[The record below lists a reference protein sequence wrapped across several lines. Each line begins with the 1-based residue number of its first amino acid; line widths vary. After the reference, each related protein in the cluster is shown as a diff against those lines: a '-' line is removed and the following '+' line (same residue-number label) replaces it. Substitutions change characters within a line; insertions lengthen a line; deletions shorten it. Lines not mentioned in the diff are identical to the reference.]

1 MPYFGSTPP
10 ENALEADDIA
20 SNAVT
25 TAKIA
30 NDAVDTDKINLVST
44 SSAPSLEAKGTSG
57 QTEGYIQLNC
67 AENSHGIKL
76 KSPPHS
82 AAQSYT
88 LTFPSAIVNDG
99 FMKTDSSGNL
109 SFATPT
115 AGGLRFISTT
125 DISNAANYSF
135 TSFDS
140 SSFDAYLFVLIN
152 VTPASDAVNL
162 DMFTSTDGGS
172 TYDSGSSD
180 YNWTF
185 NRGTVYGSDSG
196 DDGDSDADDDS
207 ISLTGNNSGGA
218 NVIGSDANE
227 HGVSGQIWMYNPAS
241 TKITHGT
248 YDLMYQANTP
258 ENLVNIAKG
267 GYARMSAADVDA
279 IRLAFSSGNI
289 ESGTINAY
297 GVVNA

>member
-1 MPYFGSTPP
+1 MPYFGSRPP

-88 LTFPSAIVNDG
+88 LTFPSAIVDGG

-109 SFATPT
+109 SFA
-115 AGGLRFISTT
+115 AVSSDFVKIQSTT
-125 DISNAANYSF
+125 ASGANEIEF
-135 TSFDS
+135 TSSHFSNSTYS
-140 SSFDAYLFVLIN
+140 SYEFRFLNLKTN
-152 VTPASDAVNL
+152 SDGDTFYAK
-162 DMFTSTDGGS
+162 TSTDGGS
-172 TYDSGSSD
+172 TFDTGYDFSVMESNTNAGTDYTDVEAENNNFIQLTTSSNVGSATNESLSGRFYLFNPGATEYTHS
-180 YNWTF
+180 NWHISYQDDQA
-185 NRGTVYGSDSG
+185 GVYWTNAMGS
-196 DDGDSDADDDS
+196 
-207 ISLTGNNSGGA
+207 
-218 NVIGSDANE
+218 
-227 HGVSGQIWMYNPAS
+227 
-241 TKITHGT
+241 
-248 YDLMYQANTP
+248 
-258 ENLVNIAKG
+258 
-267 GYARMSAADVDA
+267 ARRLSAADVDG
-279 IRLAFSSGNI
+279 IKFEYGT
-289 ESGTINAY
+289 GTITGTIIMY
-297 GVVNA
+297 GVK